1 MNQFELTEKLR
12 LDKWLWA
19 ARFFKTRSLA
29 AQAVEG
35 GKVKLNGQRVKPAKE
50 LHVGDALDIHIG
62 DYTWQVTVRVLS
74 ARRGPAEVAKKCYEE
89 TEKSQARRLAQVA
102 TRRVEN
108 EPATELHG
116 RPTKRDRRMM
126 KRFTGGG

>member
-1 MNQFELTEKLR
+1 MKHFELTEKLR
-12 LDKWLWA
+12 IDKWLWA
-19 ARFFKTRSLA
+19 SRFFKTRSLA

-62 DYTWQVTVRVLS
+62 DYVWQVTVRALS
-74 ARRGPAEVAKKCYEE
+74 ARRGPAEVARRLYEE
-89 TEKSQARRLAQVA
+89 TEESQARRLAQAA

-108 EPATELHG
+108 EPAADIHG
-116 RPTKRDRRMM
+116 RPTKRDRRML
-126 KRFTGGG
+126 KRFTGD